1 LAKAIFVRKMNNAI
15 DQLLKIK
22 HPIKWVIF
30 LYLGFVGITMTLWL
44 IVWLLSAL
52 MKVPD
57 LAIGLK
63 FIDQLTNMTFIG
75 FVCFIGGCFIDLN
88 KNGIPDGIESKI
100 DIKKPLDNLLGL
112 KSHPDN
118 G

>member
-1 LAKAIFVRKMNNAI
+1 MSKAVIVQKMNAALKHIQQIKNPIVWIIVFYLSFVAST
-15 DQLLKIK
+15 LL
-22 HPIKWVIF
+22 
-30 LYLGFVGITMTLWL
+30 LWL
-44 IVWLLSAL
+44 CCWILSAFY
-52 MKVPD
+52 KVPD
-57 LAIGLK
+57 LNVGLK

-112 KSHPDN
+112 RKHPD
-118 G
+118 GE